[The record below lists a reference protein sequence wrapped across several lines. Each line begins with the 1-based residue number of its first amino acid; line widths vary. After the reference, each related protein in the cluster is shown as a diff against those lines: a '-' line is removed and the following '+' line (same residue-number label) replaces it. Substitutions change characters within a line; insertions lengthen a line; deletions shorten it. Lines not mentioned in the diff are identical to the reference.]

1 MPLTGSDSSIQEPA
15 VLKLIGVNGNDRERH
30 MKSFASLAALFLL
43 SGCAALQ
50 STPPSYD
57 KTQHAFL
64 SPGYPIERVNQPE
77 GFKLVGQDSSDS
89 REGFASAS
97 TEGNAHVRRE
107 AVAWN
112 TDDDNTALM
121 MVIAGSLGHS
131 ARYLEWTDT
140 DGYQFADNQRVQYK
154 FAQGRFE
161 DMVSESSLI
170 PRLAPDCAQRI
181 TLSAHNH
188 NKKVT
193 GIYIEGVTCYDL
205 PLINDYHREQLRQK
219 AFRLFGL

>member
-1 MPLTGSDSSIQEPA
+1 MKHLTIFTTISI
-15 VLKLIGVNGNDRERH
+15 
-30 MKSFASLAALFLL
+30 L

-50 STPPSYD
+50 SEPPHYD
-57 KTQHAFL
+57 STQNAFL
-64 SPGYPIERVNQPE
+64 APGFPIERVNKPE
-77 GFKLVGQDSSDS
+77 GYALIGQDSSDTQ
-89 REGFASAS
+89 EGFSSAS
-97 TEGNAHVRRE
+97 TEGNAHVKRE

-112 TDDDNTALM
+112 TDDANTSLM
-121 MVIAGSLGHS
+121 MVIAGTLGYG
-131 ARYLEWTDT
+131 ARYLEWTGT
-140 DGYQFADNQRVQYK
+140 DGYKFIGSQRVQYK

-181 TLSAHNH
+181 TLSAQNH

-193 GIYIEGVTCYDL
+193 GVYIEGVTCYDL

-219 AFRLFGL
+219 AFHLFSL